1 MKTVKNAYPLR
12 RIDTL
17 LDKLDGPR
25 HFSAL
30 DLASG
35 YHQINLSDTAKPKT
49 AFKTPDG
56 LYQWTVMP
64 FGLSNAPSV
73 FQQAMHVVL
82 KGLIGKICLAYLDYI
97 IDLARTPE
105 EHAANLDTI
114 LSRLHEHQFFR
125 NVEKCQF
132 AMQGKKYLGH
142 VVTAYTVKPDPHKVE
157 VLRARPSADIK
168 QSNNNIQFFLGLAGS
183 FRRVIPKLPTL
194 AASLLERVSSK
205 EKLPWAVQCEQSLSD
220 IKNALINATALH
232 HPDLSKPFHVYSDA
246 SDYAFGAVLTQKHE
260 HELKPVAWAGRK
272 TSKAEVNYYT
282 LEKELAAIT
291 FASRQWRCYLENN
304 QPVYIHSDHN
314 PQHFLQTLK
323 KLTGKRAR
331 WAESLSRIN
340 WYITYIPGD
349 KNVVAEAISRAAH
362 LPLSQVVL
370 HDGHT
375 LAAEKPQEPYSA
387 LSLTTA
393 LVRRDPIQFYET
405 TSSGYPT
412 LVDGSGATSSGK
424 NRPRIRH
431 AKSPQRSYS
440 PPPDIGEL
448 QIHIDQSDQPTK
460 LSRATT
466 SVAATASPPLPAG
479 GNYGAPPNAH
489 HPQVPAPH
497 NYVDSAQTRGDPTAP
512 HTPQPICFT
521 TTPSDS
527 RELGEDFEPG
537 ARERNVTFRG
547 D

>member
-157 VLRARPSADIK
+157 VLRAWPSADIQK
-168 QSNNNIQFFLGLAGS
+168 STNTRSFLGLAGYFRS
-183 FRRVIPKLPTL
+183 FIPKFPNL
-194 AASLLERVSSK
+194 AAPLLDRVSSK
-205 EKLPWAVQCEQSLSD
+205 EKPPLTVQCEQSFND

-260 HELKPVAWAGRK
+260 DELKPVALAGRK
-272 TSKAEVNYYT
+272 MSKAEVNYYT
-282 LEKELAAIT
+282 LEKELAAII
-291 FASRQWRCYLENN
+291 FASRQ
-304 QPVYIHSDHN
+304 
-314 PQHFLQTLK
+314 
-323 KLTGKRAR
+323 
-331 WAESLSRIN
+331 
-340 WYITYIPGD
+340 
-349 KNVVAEAISRAAH
+349 
-362 LPLSQVVL
+362 
-370 HDGHT
+370 
-375 LAAEKPQEPYSA
+375 
-387 LSLTTA
+387 
-393 LVRRDPIQFYET
+393 
-405 TSSGYPT
+405 
-412 LVDGSGATSSGK
+412 
-424 NRPRIRH
+424 
-431 AKSPQRSYS
+431 
-440 PPPDIGEL
+440 
-448 QIHIDQSDQPTK
+448 
-460 LSRATT
+460 
-466 SVAATASPPLPAG
+466 
-479 GNYGAPPNAH
+479 
-489 HPQVPAPH
+489 
-497 NYVDSAQTRGDPTAP
+497 
-512 HTPQPICFT
+512 
-521 TTPSDS
+521 
-527 RELGEDFEPG
+527 
-537 ARERNVTFRG
+537 
-547 D
+547 